1 MAPED
6 NAHLER
12 PYVKDSLDQ
21 VAEWR
26 IVLEGMDGQSRI
38 TGGFNLTVAIAVT
51 GRTKVVESDPDD
63 SHKEA
68 SSDFP
73 RDDRDQSHKVSFTA
87 LH

>member
-6 NAHLER
+6 NGNLER
-12 PYVKDSLDQ
+12 PYVKDSPEQ

-51 GRTKVVESDPDD
+51 GRTSVVESDPVE
-63 SHKEA
+63 SHKEV

-73 RDDRDQSHKVSFTA
+73 HDDHDRLNKVSFIA